1 MTKNILTYQEFKNDK
16 RVEFFNKKV
25 LFRTKEKTYFLF
37 SKSTN
42 YKHNEQNLYN
52 CYEYIKENKTHLIQK
67 E

>member
-1 MTKNILTYQEFKNDK
+1 MKENILTYQEFKKDN

-25 LFRTKEKTYFLF
+25 LFRTNEKTYFLF

-42 YKHNEQNLYN
+42 YQHNEQNLYN
-52 CYEYIKENKTHLIQK
+52 CYEYIKENKKHLIQK